1 VQVEAAHRFIETL
14 HSLRGLDGHDAFEA
28 AATRRRNLLAHL
40 DELPPYRNG
49 GFGTVPAS
57 DAMVGLQKRTFH
69 AGRGSDVGGCAICL
83 EDEFE
88 EGQEVSV
95 MSSSTAHA
103 FHARCINVWL
113 GQSNTCPLCILL
125 ARASLPVQMQ
135 PWVTMNRTRIDVL
148 GLASCLLP
156 EYVVG
161 DRDI

>member
-14 HSLRGLDGHDAFEA
+14 HNLRGLDGHADYDAFEA

-49 GFGTVPAS
+49 GFGAVPAS
-57 DAMVGLQKRTFH
+57 DAMVGLQFH
-69 AGRGSDVGGCAICL
+69 AGCGSDVGGCAICL

-95 MSSSTAHA
+95 MSSSTVHA
-103 FHARCINVWL
+103 FHARYINVWL
-113 GQSNTCPLCILL
+113 GQSNTCSLCILL
-125 ARASLPVQMQ
+125 AKASLPVQMQ

-148 GLASCLLP
+148 GLASCLLS
-156 EYVVG
+156 EYV
-161 DRDI
+161 ISYTL